1 MRVCRGLVFPSSR
14 LLRAEM
20 LSMNFKFQDVPDN
33 QSAIPY
39 SDDSLHYRS
48 RHTIYRHCLNIKSGL
63 NMPIVLLFLYG
74 YNGYVT
80 SFKQGIGAK
89 HSGNLAYL
97 LMALIKVRGR
107 LLEQILPQRT
117 VASSVLSS
125 G

>member
-1 MRVCRGLVFPSSR
+1 
-14 LLRAEM
+14 
-20 LSMNFKFQDVPDN
+20 
-33 QSAIPY
+33 
-39 SDDSLHYRS
+39 
-48 RHTIYRHCLNIKSGL
+48 
-63 NMPIVLLFLYG
+63 MPIVLLFLYG